1 MFFEMKRVYK
11 EVRNNISKEPRAAKT
26 AIEVEDQCTKD
37 MRDFSWLFSCK
48 SHELVHRYLLM
59 LYLWYS
65 DASIFIFVHIYIPL
79 LSIFC
84 SFIFTVWLSLPLT
97 AKSNYVGAWLLTFQK
112 GAKWSLFALFF
123 VWGPL

>member
-48 SHELVHRYLLM
+48 SYELVLGTYLCCMYDIQM
-59 LYLWYS
+59 LPYL
-65 DASIFIFVHIYIPL
+65 F
-79 LSIFC
+79 
-84 SFIFTVWLSLPLT
+84 SFTFTYLCC
-97 AKSNYVGAWLLTFQK
+97 Q
-112 GAKWSLFALFF
+112 FF
-123 VWGPL
+123 VSSFLLFDYHCL